1 MLRGGRKE
9 TSTFKI
15 NFSKISEFVDFS
27 QWQVTEISLR
37 GGWWREGGNC
47 VVMARHIRILL
58 PAPGLVVVA
67 WSHPG
72 PDTPT
77 LMEMLVLAWAPG
89 QHGTAL

>member
-58 PAPGLVVVA
+58 PPLDWL
-67 WSHPG
+67 WSPG
-72 PDTPT
+72 PSLGPT

>member
-15 NFSKISEFVDFS
+15 NFAKISEFVDFS

-72 PDTPT
+72 PDTDGDVGAG
-77 LMEMLVLAWAPG
+77 LGSWAAR
-89 QHGTAL
+89 HRFVT

>member
-67 WSHPG
+67 W
-72 PDTPT
+72 
-77 LMEMLVLAWAPG
+77 MEMLVLAWAPG